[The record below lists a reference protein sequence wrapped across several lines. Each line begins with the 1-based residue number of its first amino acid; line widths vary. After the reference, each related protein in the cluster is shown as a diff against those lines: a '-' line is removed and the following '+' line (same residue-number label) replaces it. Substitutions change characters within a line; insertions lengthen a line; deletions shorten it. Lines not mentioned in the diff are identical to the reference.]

1 MAKKYYKIFCIAGEA
16 SGDTLAADLINSL
29 TKENIEFSGVCG
41 PKMQEAAAC
50 RSIFPMHN
58 LAITGYAEIIPKI
71 FLILYRFAQ
80 TIYHIRNINPDIVIT
95 IDAPGFNFQLV
106 KFLKRFLNLKA
117 RFIHYVAPTVWAYK
131 PERAKI
137 CAELFDHMLVILP
150 FETKYFKAVGMSC
163 DYVGNAATAKITVQ
177 NERNKHLAR
186 NNFSISEN
194 KLLISIF
201 PGSRQNELKKH
212 LPIIKEFI
220 NLMRQKNHN
229 IIFFIPT
236 LAIIKNQI
244 QSYLQASDIVIS
256 ADIEVKE
263 LMLTA
268 SDLIIAKSGTSV
280 TESVSRFIPTIMFYQ
295 VSKFTAWLLK
305 RKIKIKY
312 FTICNIMMDKEIIPE
327 LLQENFNANRLES
340 LSEKLL
346 FDNTARTKQ
355 IDAMQRFAKKF
366 NKSNNM
372 QPVSKIIKS
381 YLKI

>member
-16 SGDTLAADLINSL
+16 SGDTLSANLIMSL
-29 TKENIEFSGVCG
+29 TKENIQFFGVCG
-41 PKMQEAAAC
+41 PKTQKAAAC

-58 LAITGYAEIIPKI
+58 LSITGYAEIIPKI
-71 FLILYRFAQ
+71 FLILYRFVQ
-80 TIYHIRNINPDIVIT
+80 TIYHIRKINPDLIIT
-95 IDAPGFNFQLV
+95 IDAPGFNFPLV
-106 KFLKRFLNLKA
+106 KFLRRFLNLKA

-131 PERAKI
+131 PERAKT
-137 CAELFDHMLVILP
+137 CAELFDHMLVIFP
-150 FETKYFKAVGMSC
+150 FETKYFKTYGMPC
-163 DYVGNAATAKITVQ
+163 DYVGNAAIAEITTQ
-177 NERNKHLAR
+177 NERNKYLAR
-186 NNFSISEN
+186 NNVSISEN

-220 NLMRQKNHN
+220 NLMRQKNYN

-244 QSYLQASDIVIS
+244 QSYLQASDTVIS
-256 ADIEVKE
+256 ADIKVKE

-268 SDLIIAKSGTSV
+268 SDLIVAKSGTSV
-280 TESVSRFIPTIMFYQ
+280 TESVSRLIPTIMFYQ

-327 LLQENFNANRLES
+327 LLQENFNANQLSR
-340 LSEKLL
+340 LSEELL
-346 FDNTARTKQ
+346 FDSTARNKQ
-355 IDAMQRFAKKF
+355 IDAMQKFVKEFNQGKNKKPA
-366 NKSNNM
+366 SE
-372 QPVSKIIKS
+372 IIKS
-381 YLKI
+381 YL